1 MTRNVLGRV
10 TGYVV
15 GISLTLSAPAYAQE
29 ESGSATVGAAADAA
43 QAQSATGAT
52 TKPSGTRAFV
62 SDVLHDYANL
72 FTTRENAELAAG
84 GVILSATTHFQDH
97 KWSQELSPSVTPTA
111 LAPGATYGNL
121 AFQFPL
127 AITWWIVGHAAG
139 SDNSADAGRDLLR
152 VQILSS
158 SWAYALKYAVNR
170 TRPNGDP
177 RSFPSGHAT
186 AAFATATV
194 LQEHYGWKLGLPM
207 YAAAAYVAAERVTQQ
222 KHWPS
227 DVVAGATLGT
237 ICGRTVT
244 LHVRRARLNVQP
256 QAVPRG
262 GAVIVHVQP

>member
-1 MTRNVLGRV
+1 V
-10 TGYVV
+10 TGGVRTHVV
-15 GISLTLSAPAYAQE
+15 ACFAGAFFALSVSSVLAQDGGTMESDAASGAPAAIQVTPP
-29 ESGSATVGAAADAA
+29 AR
-43 QAQSATGAT
+43 Q
-52 TKPSGTRAFV
+52 SGTRAFV
-62 SDVLHDYANL
+62 SDVLHDYVNV
-72 FTTRENAELAAG
+72 FGSRENADLAVGGTILAAT
-84 GVILSATTHFQDH
+84 AHFQDH
-97 KWSQELSPSVTPTA
+97 KWSEEFSPTA
-111 LAPGATYGNL
+111 TPAAFEPGATYGNL

-152 VQILSS
+152 AQILGA

-194 LQEHYGWKLGLPM
+194 LQEHYGWKLGVPM
-207 YAAAAYVAAERVTQQ
+207 YAVAAYVGLERVTQQ

-227 DVVAGATLGT
+227 DVVVGAALGT

-262 GAVIVHVQP
+262 GAVFVHVQP

>member
-1 MTRNVLGRV
+1 MPRKARGRV
-10 TGYVV
+10 IAGVV
-15 GISLTLSAPAYAQE
+15 CASLKLSSAAFAQQEAAPV
-29 ESGSATVGAAADAA
+29 SVGAAIEAA
-43 QAQSATGAT
+43 EAQSATGPI

-72 FTTRENAELAAG
+72 CTSRENANLAAG

-97 KWSQELSPSVTPTA
+97 TWSQELSPTA

-158 SWAYALKYAVNR
+158 SWAYALKYATNR

-194 LQEHYGWKLGLPM
+194 LQEHYEWKLGLPM

-227 DVVAGATLGT
+227 DVVAGAALGT

-244 LHVRRARLNVQP
+244 LHVRRSRLNAQP